1 MKLVESDLLEDVE
14 IEEGT
19 AVPKGSHVTMMC
31 SSGLDHTQGSNS
43 SDIKTQFLFT
53 AEGEMNI
60 TKSVNCTQE
69 LMNDGG
75 WIVSRQNEPPYNCLL
90 NISTFDSDNAGEYSC
105 TAFLPRDQS
114 QYVADRSPS
123 SIKLYMK
130 DQGANR
136 CTIIIAGVA
145 AGALAIVLVLILL
158 VLANRDR
165 KSRRWNRRTSPYTSK
180 CVCIR
185 GNIQTVVVLVC
196 QAYIQSVDQTQS
208 SINLITSAVQ

>member
-1 MKLVESDLLEDVE
+1 MKLVESEDVK

-69 LMNDGG
+69 PMNNGG

-90 NISTFDSDNAGEYSC
+90 NISAFDSKNAGEYSC

-130 DQGANR
+130 GQGADNNER
-136 CTIIIAGVA
+136 RTIIITSVA
-145 AGALAIVLVLILL
+145 AVVFAFVLVLILL
-158 VLANRDR
+158 VLANRVR
-165 KSRRWNRRTSPYTSK
+165 KSRRRNRRTSPYTSK
-180 CVCIR
+180 CVHIR

-208 SINLITSAVQ
+208 SINLITSAIQ